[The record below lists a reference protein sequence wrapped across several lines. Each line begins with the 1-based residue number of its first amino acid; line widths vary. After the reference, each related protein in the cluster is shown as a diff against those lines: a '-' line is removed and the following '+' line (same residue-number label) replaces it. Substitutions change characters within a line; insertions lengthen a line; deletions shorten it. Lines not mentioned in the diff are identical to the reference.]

1 MKKYK
6 EIITEQSFSTG
17 GTSKIA
23 SSSAGKTV
31 SSGTLTDFG
40 AGNQTLSGFSAT
52 QAQAP
57 LSTSYSSATRKG
69 NAITQYKQG
78 NVKAQKN
85 YFNTNVIGKKRPV
98 RDEDDEDAITRPDL
112 TLVPSSIEKSPT
124 TPFTSRDLDDAIKS
138 GDVNRIAKTISGE
151 YAGATFSRKD
161 LLKSVFKAPIRQ
173 GDGPDVEGDPKTPE
187 EKTYIEQM
195 EDVVDAYVEIMIPRI
210 SFSIANSLAGLYF
223 KVEDYEARRKQT
235 REYLEFLFLDGD
247 GDGIPG
253 QIEIEISAPEFTGL
267 LEYLTL
273 FDSETLMALYGINA
287 NQLQQFIE
295 AGYVGDPFN
304 AGGYPPEFVQFIIS
318 LYGV

>member
-6 EIITEQSFSTG
+6 QILSEQLSSL
-17 GTSKIA
+17 
-23 SSSAGKTV
+23 SSSINDL
-31 SSGTLTDFG
+31 SSIQTSSQDLSSFG
-40 AGNQTLSGFSAT
+40 AGNQTLTSLSAT

-57 LSTSYSSATRKG
+57 LQTAYASGTRKG
-69 NAITQYKQG
+69 SAITQYKQG
-78 NVKAQKN
+78 NVKSLKN
-85 YFNTNVIGKKRPV
+85 YLTTNVVGKKRPV
-98 RDEDDEDAITRPDL
+98 RDEDDEDVITRPDL
-112 TLVPSSIEKSPT
+112 TIVPSSIEKSPT

-161 LLKSVFKAPIRQ
+161 LLKSVFKAPIKQ
-173 GDGPDVEGDPKTPE
+173 GDGPDGEDDPKTPE
-187 EKTYIEQM
+187 EKTYTEQM
-195 EDVVDAYVEIMIPRI
+195 EDFVDAYVENMVPRI
-210 SFSIANSLAGLYF
+210 SFGIANALSGLYF

-253 QIEIEISAPEFTGL
+253 QIELEISAPEFGVL
-267 LEYLTL
+267 LEFLTL

-318 LYGV
+318 LYGI